1 MTNRG
6 SPIRG
11 LEPSIK
17 EFTIQNYSLNSEN
30 ERLTQTVLTKNRQLQ
45 SLIETNSK
53 MKSTYEAQ
61 ANAYRKTID
70 SLEKQLNQNEVSRQ
84 QDL

>member
-1 MTNRG
+1 MTSRG

-11 LEPSIK
+11 LEPAIK

-70 SLEKQLNQNEVSRQ
+70 SLEKQLNQN
-84 QDL
+84 